1 MERSRLYRY
10 PNVWAIALVADP
22 PAAAATV
29 EGAHSVFIVHSRP
42 DVTATLPS
50 PPGAGYFAEH
60 TVQSLATAL
69 RAGRV
74 SPGELV
80 DHALRAAAQLA
91 PRFNAFVTID
101 ACGAREAAERATTEL
116 ASGIDRGPLHGIPV
130 AVKDMVA
137 TAGLRTTMGARHF
150 AGHVPARDAECVRR
164 LRAAGAIVVGKTT
177 THEFAYGATGDR
189 SANGAARNPYRPGHM
204 SGGSSAG
211 SAVAVAAGI
220 VPLAVGTDT
229 GGSVRI
235 PAALCGIVGL
245 RPSHGAVPTDG
256 VFPLS
261 PSLDTVGPM
270 ARTVADCRALW
281 HALTSP
287 ALATGPPCGPTG
299 PEDGPAPERPRIGWL
314 APDTMCP
321 TDPAVTAAARARLDD
336 FTADVVDTELP
347 DADGIRR
354 AYSTLQGFEA
364 HAVHAARLAVAA
376 DQYDDEV
383 RARLR
388 IGARISEA
396 EYRDARAVQ
405 RLARRAADQLL
416 AEHDLLA
423 LPTVGVVA
431 PPVGTRS
438 VWAGGQRVEVRDAL
452 LGLTLAWSVTGLPAL
467 SIPAGLVDGLP
478 VGLQLVARAGGED
491 LLLRIAERVDAEL
504 IEV

>member
-1 MERSRLYRY
+1 
-10 PNVWAIALVADP
+10 
-22 PAAAATV
+22 
-29 EGAHSVFIVHSRP
+29 VFIVHRRP
-42 DVTATLPS
+42 DVTAVLPS
-50 PPGAGYFAEH
+50 PPEAGYFAEH
-60 TVQSLATAL
+60 TLHSLAAAL
-69 RAGRV
+69 RAGQV

-80 DHALRAAAQLA
+80 DHALYAAGRLA
-91 PRFNAFVTID
+91 PMFNAFVTID
-101 ACGAREAAERATTEL
+101 ACGAREAAECAAAEL

-150 AGHVPARDAECVRR
+150 AGYVPARDAECVRR

-245 RPSHGAVPTDG
+245 RPSHGAVPTGG
-256 VFPLS
+256 VFPLA

-270 ARTVADCRALW
+270 ARTAADCRALW
-281 HALTSP
+281 HALSSP
-287 ALATGPPCGPTG
+287 ALDTEPRGSAGP
-299 PEDGPAPERPRIGWL
+299 DDRPAPERPRIGWL
-314 APDTMCP
+314 APDRMCP
-321 TDPAVTAAARARLDD
+321 TDPEVTRAARARLDD
-336 FTADVVDTELP
+336 FAADVVDAALP
-347 DADGIRR
+347 DPDDIRR

-383 RARLR
+383 RGRLR
-388 IGARISEA
+388 ANARISA
-396 EYRDARAVQ
+396 PEYQDARAVQ
-405 RLARRAADQLL
+405 RRARRAANELL

-423 LPTVGVVA
+423 LPTVGIVA

-438 VWAGGQRVEVRDAL
+438 VWAGEQRVEVRDAL
-452 LGLTLAWSVTGLPAL
+452 LGLTLAWSVTGMPAL

-478 VGLQLVARAGGED
+478 VGLQLVAPAGGED

-504 IEV
+504 IDV

>member
-1 MERSRLYRY
+1 VY
-10 PNVWAIALVADP
+10 
-22 PAAAATV
+22 
-29 EGAHSVFIVHSRP
+29 IVHSRP
-42 DVTATLPS
+42 DVTAVLPS
-50 PPGAGYFAEH
+50 PPEAGYFAEH
-60 TVQSLATAL
+60 TVHSLAAAL

-80 DHALRAAAQLA
+80 DHALRAATRLA
-91 PRFNAFVTID
+91 PMFNAFVTID
-101 ACGAREAAERATTEL
+101 ACGAREAAERAATEL

-150 AGHVPARDAECVRR
+150 AGYVPARDAECVRR

-245 RPSHGAVPTDG
+245 RPSHGAVPTGG

-281 HALTSP
+281 SALTSP
-287 ALATGPPCGPTG
+287 APDTEPRGSAGLD
-299 PEDGPAPERPRIGWL
+299 DGPAPERPRIAWL
-314 APDTMCP
+314 APDRMCP
-321 TDPAVTAAARARLDD
+321 TDPAVTRAARARLDD
-336 FTADVVDTELP
+336 FAADVVDAALP
-347 DADGIRR
+347 DPDGIRR

-364 HAVHAARLAVAA
+364 HAVHAARLAVSA

-383 RARLR
+383 RGRLR
-388 IGARISEA
+388 ANARISA
-396 EYRDARAVQ
+396 SEYQDARVVQ
-405 RLARRAADQLL
+405 RRARRAANELL
-416 AEHDLLA
+416 AEHDFLA
-423 LPTVGVVA
+423 LPTVGIVA

-467 SIPAGLVDGLP
+467 SVPAGLVDGLP
-478 VGLQLVARAGGED
+478 VGLQLVAPAGGED
-491 LLLRIAERVDAEL
+491 LLLRMAERLDAEL
-504 IEV
+504 IDV